1 MQPFINK
8 PGARLLSL
16 PVLSDI
22 LGVGGNLSC
31 LYNKATA
38 QCLWHHIHG
47 NPNIACTGKEDFIRW
62 LGGGSFWGGA
72 VGEGCLWDAGL
83 CWEGPGCPPGLG
95 HPLRQCLPG
104 ANDAHFW
111 LALAFHLLLHHPR
124 WCLVLAAAHPP
135 ALPAAKSHRCWIEGK
150 GEAEETPVAQAPKSG
165 AGAAGL
171 SLRAAEVQF
180 CNPGLG
186 RPLWWCA
193 REKIWP

>member
-1 MQPFINK
+1 MLQLPNLAQISPTSRWHYPLHHATLYK
-8 PGARLLSL
+8 QARSPPLSL

-83 CWEGPGCPPGLG
+83 CWEGPGYPPGLG

-124 WCLVLAAAHPP
+124 WCLGLAAAHLP
-135 ALPAAKSHRCWIEGK
+135 ALPAAKSHG
-150 GEAEETPVAQAPKSG
+150 
-165 AGAAGL
+165 
-171 SLRAAEVQF
+171 
-180 CNPGLG
+180 
-186 RPLWWCA
+186 
-193 REKIWP
+193 